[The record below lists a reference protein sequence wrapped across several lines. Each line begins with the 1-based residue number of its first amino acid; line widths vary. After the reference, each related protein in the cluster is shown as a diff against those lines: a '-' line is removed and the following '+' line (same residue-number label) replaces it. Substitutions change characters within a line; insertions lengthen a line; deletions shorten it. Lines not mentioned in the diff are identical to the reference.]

1 LILPV
6 LLVPSWYQGT
16 KQKVEKGLSKASTIS
31 ITQQSRRSKSI
42 YEEHCRGHELNAHCD
57 GEVSVPRRL
66 TPAPCHCVTAGAEA
80 ADGEDRREG
89 GKCSGGGGRCHC
101 LSGVNSYG
109 IHTDER

>member
-1 LILPV
+1 
-6 LLVPSWYQGT
+6 
-16 KQKVEKGLSKASTIS
+16 
-31 ITQQSRRSKSI
+31 
-42 YEEHCRGHELNAHCD
+42 
-57 GEVSVPRRL
+57 VPRRL